1 MANKYLD
8 LIEEIGKLGVPTYAF
23 GGYAED
29 AFLDQATTRPHNDL
43 DLLVSRDDLD
53 QLLKA
58 LATIG
63 FVNIAVYY
71 EPLPGRPLVLHS
83 ARNGLDLEI
92 GLIDKDKDG
101 YYFVALDF
109 DGQKRFRV
117 DMPSDTFA
125 FPKST
130 IDGVS
135 LQTISPLAQ
144 YQIRAG
150 FGQIGSFGEPEPK
163 HALAQKRIQETFF
176 PDKSEQDLAP
186 KIRELES

>member
-43 DLLVSRDDLD
+43 DPLVSRDDLD

-163 HALAQKRIQETFF
+163 HALAQKRIRETFF

-186 KIRELES
+186 KIKELQS